1 MTWRAVAPTGI
12 LVMFPVASILLFVLM
27 APDQQLVLALDHRD
41 PQWYQFMT
49 AVVIHRDAEHLWSN
63 VVSFSFAYTAWVQLI
78 RLGGQARRGRRI
90 AAIVTVVGPL
100 ATTVLSLVAYDA
112 VLTVNISLD
121 RGLSGM
127 VGVMTGLLIYEVVM
141 LTMRAAGGRLG
152 ALVSGGY
159 ILGMMLS
166 LQTVNG
172 QVAPIIGWAG
182 LAVLIVAGGVLLWWG
197 RARLRAWARERP
209 ELFYTLLV
217 AVPWSVFL
225 FIGLLPASMQGPD
238 GMTNIVAHGGGIVVG
253 MVIGQLVRTAQV
265 PIPAERTSVGS

>member
-12 LVMFPVASILLFVLM
+12 LVIFPVASILLFVLM

-41 PQWYQFMT
+41 PQWYQFIT

-172 QVAPIIGWAG
+172 QVAPIIGWGG
-182 LAVLIVAGGVLLWWG
+182 LAVLILAGGVLLWWG

-265 PIPAERTSVGS
+265 PIPAGRTSAGS

>member
-12 LVMFPVASILLFVLM
+12 LVIFPVASILLFVLM

-172 QVAPIIGWAG
+172 QVAPIIGWGG
-182 LAVLIVAGGVLLWWG
+182 LAVLILAGGVLLWWG

-265 PIPAERTSVGS
+265 PIPAGRTSAGS

>member
-12 LVMFPVASILLFVLM
+12 LVIFPVASILLFVLM

-41 PQWYQFMT
+41 PQWYQFIT

-172 QVAPIIGWAG
+172 QVAPIIGWGG
-182 LAVLIVAGGVLLWWG
+182 LAVLILAGGVLLWWG

-265 PIPAERTSVGS
+265 PIPADRTSVGS

>member
-12 LVMFPVASILLFVLM
+12 LVIFPVASILLFILM

-41 PQWYQFMT
+41 PQWYQFIT

-172 QVAPIIGWAG
+172 QVAPIIGWGG
-182 LAVLIVAGGVLLWWG
+182 LAVLILAGGVLLWWG

-265 PIPAERTSVGS
+265 PIPAGRTSAGS

>member
-12 LVMFPVASILLFVLM
+12 LVIFPVASILLFVLM

-172 QVAPIIGWAG
+172 QVAPIIGWGG
-182 LAVLIVAGGVLLWWG
+182 LAVLILAGGVLLWWG

-265 PIPAERTSVGS
+265 PIPADRTSVGS

>member
-1 MTWRAVAPTGI
+1 MSWRAVAPTGI
-12 LVMFPVASILLFVLM
+12 LVIFPVVSILLFGLM
-27 APDQQLVLALDHRD
+27 APDHQLLLALDHRE
-41 PQWYQFMT
+41 PRWYQFMT
-49 AVVIHRDAEHLWSN
+49 AVVIHRDADHLWSN

-90 AAIVTVVGPL
+90 AAIVVVVGPL
-100 ATTVLSLVAYDA
+100 ATTVLSLLAYDA
-112 VLTVNISLD
+112 VLTIDISLD

-152 ALVSGGY
+152 TLVSGGY
-159 ILGMMLS
+159 ILAMILS

-172 QVAPIIGWAG
+172 QVAPVVGGGSLTA
-182 LAVLIVAGGVLLWWG
+182 LILGGCVLLWWG

-225 FIGLLPASMQGPD
+225 FIGLLPATMAGPN
-238 GMTNIVAHGGGIVVG
+238 GMTNVVAHGGGIVVG
-253 MVIGQLVRTAQV
+253 MVIGQLVGTAQV
-265 PIPAERTSVGS
+265 PIPTDQTSAGS

>member
-172 QVAPIIGWAG
+172 QVAPIIGWGG
-182 LAVLIVAGGVLLWWG
+182 LAVLILAGGVLLWWG

-265 PIPAERTSVGS
+265 PIPAGRTSAGS

>member
-100 ATTVLSLVAYDA
+100 ATTVLSLMAYDA

-172 QVAPIIGWAG
+172 QVAPIIGWGG
-182 LAVLIVAGGVLLWWG
+182 LAVLILAGGVLLWWG

-265 PIPAERTSVGS
+265 PIPAGRTSAGS

>member
-1 MTWRAVAPTGI
+1 
-12 LVMFPVASILLFVLM
+12 
-27 APDQQLVLALDHRD
+27 
-41 PQWYQFMT
+41 
-49 AVVIHRDAEHLWSN
+49 VIHRDAEHLWSN

-172 QVAPIIGWAG
+172 QVAPIIGWGG
-182 LAVLIVAGGVLLWWG
+182 LAVLILAGGVLLWWG